1 MGEDRFEVENLTM
14 VINEKPVAN
23 LTDCKLESFA
33 TDYQDEYEGALW
45 KALALGDGEEDEEL
59 EDRGFF
65 GTLPGDELV
74 EIDCRANVI
83 NIKLLLEMLFGPCK
97 SGRWRLRKRALDMIH
112 LSRMRKE
119 REYDKRLGIDY
130 GQH

>member
-59 EDRGFF
+59 EDCEFS
-65 GTLPGDELV
+65 GTMVDVNE
-74 EIDCRANVI
+74 
-83 NIKLLLEMLFGPCK
+83 KLLDVMWYGPCK
-97 SGRWRLRKRALDMIH
+97 RWRLRRKAIKRLCLA
-112 LSRMRKE
+112 SMRKE

>member
-1 MGEDRFEVENLTM
+1 MGEDRFKFQNLTM
-14 VINEKPVAN
+14 FIDGMPVGDVS
-23 LTDCKLESFA
+23 DCKLESFA
-33 TDYQDEYEGALW
+33 TDYQDE
-45 KALALGDGEEDEEL
+45 ED

-74 EIDCRANVI
+74 EINCRANTI
-83 NIKLLLEMLFGPCK
+83 NTKLLLEMLFGPCE

-112 LSRMRKE
+112 CSRMRKE

>member
-1 MGEDRFEVENLTM
+1 MGEDRFEVQNMTM
-14 VINEKPVAN
+14 FINEKPVAN
-23 LTDCKLESFA
+23 LTDCKLESIAA
-33 TDYQDEYEGALW
+33 TYS
-45 KALALGDGEEDEEL
+45 DEEY

-65 GTLPGDELV
+65 GTMPGDESV
-74 EIDCRANVI
+74 N
-83 NIKLLLEMLFGPCK
+83 NTKLLLEMLFGPCK

-130 GQH
+130 G